1 LHTRL
6 GHGHQI
12 RRDALELGRGH
23 ADSGRVLGVRDA
35 QVLLVNVHKL
45 EVVLGDPVGLG
56 ALEHEVQDIGRVLG
70 LEREDVLVL
79 RGAQDLGER
88 GEVDAER
95 NVAVAAERRETLSL
109 EHHRHKRDMAVV
121 HCLQG
126 DAAVIAVE
134 VAVLHQVLDRIDDL

>member
-1 LHTRL
+1 
-6 GHGHQI
+6 
-12 RRDALELGRGH
+12 
-23 ADSGRVLGVRDA
+23 
-35 QVLLVNVHKL
+35 VLLVNVHKL

-56 ALEHEVQDIGRVLG
+56 ALKHEVEHVGRVLG

-79 RGAQDLGER
+79 GGTQHLGER

-95 NVAVAAERRETLSL
+95 DVAVAAERRETLGL
-109 EHHRHKRDMAVV
+109 EHHRHERDMAVV

-134 VAVLHQVLDRIDDL
+134 VAVLHQVLDRVDNLRTRVR